1 MTLKEILKKYLDEY
15 VADRN
20 EHGRHDY
27 RAEMVDWEKYGKSRT
42 YLKVIETN
50 KNSRHY
56 VEQDYGYIDNQSD
69 EYFPSKYG
77 NLYRE
82 HEKLAKKEENL

>member
-1 MTLKEILKKYLDEY
+1 MTLKETLKKYLEEY

-27 RAEMVDWEKYGKSRT
+27 KAVMVDWENYGKSQT

-50 KNSRHY
+50 KNSKHY
-56 VEQDYGYIDNQSD
+56 VEQNYGYIDNQTD
-69 EYFPSKYG
+69 KYFPSKYG
-77 NLYRE
+77 DIRWEHKRLNKRE
-82 HEKLAKKEENL
+82 EE